1 MDNNATIQAYMQAAG
16 ENLAAGNITSA
27 VYRAIMQA
35 VDPEQYARVLETMIR
50 CS

>member
-1 MDNNATIQAYMQAAG
+1 MQAAG
-16 ENLAAGNITSA
+16 ENLAAGNIDSA
-27 VYRAIMQA
+27 TYQAIMRD